1 MDFRKF
7 RAGPDDSG
15 RRLDRVLRRFLP
27 EEHLSSLYSAVRKG
41 LVRVNGKK
49 TTPDA
54 RISEGDELEAAAFLF
69 GDTGNDDFPA
79 VSGKDDT
86 FPYEILFQSDA
97 FIVINKPYDIPVQ
110 GPGSIAEALASY
122 YRSLP
127 RTGGGSLSFTPGPL
141 HRLDRKTTGVLFLSW
156 SLEGARAFSRGLADH
171 ELVKTY
177 IGITENEMTG
187 TNEWSDF
194 LEKETGT
201 ASDAFHTV
209 RICSSGTPGAKLA
222 LTRAEPVASGI
233 YGGKHVT
240 VVRFTIATGR
250 MHQIRAQS
258 SFHGFPLLGDTSYG
272 GSTIHEPQS
281 LYLHARTVAIPPSM
295 EGLPAQITA
304 PISTNFQKM
313 LNKILID
320 RKESIIL

>member
-7 RAGPDDSG
+7 KAGPDDSS
-15 RRLDRVLRRFLP
+15 RRLDRVLRKFLP

-41 LVRVNGKK
+41 LIRVNGKK

-54 RISEGDELEAAAFLF
+54 RINEGDELETAAFLF
-69 GDTGNDDFPA
+69 GDTDNDDSPA
-79 VSGKDDT
+79 AGQNVS
-86 FPYEILFQSDA
+86 FPYEILFRSDA

-110 GPGSIAEALASY
+110 GPGSIAESLASY

-127 RTGGGSLSFTPGPL
+127 HTGSGSLSFTPGPL

-156 SLEGARAFSRGLADH
+156 SLEGARSFSRGLADH

-177 IGITENEMTG
+177 IAVTENEMTG
-187 TNEWSDF
+187 VHEWSDF

-201 ASDAFHTV
+201 AADAFHTV
-209 RICSSGTPGAKLA
+209 RVCSSDTPGAKLA
-222 LTRAEPVASGI
+222 LTRAEPAASGI
-233 YGGKHVT
+233 YCGKHVT

-258 SFHGFPLLGDTSYG
+258 SFHGFPLLGDISYG
-272 GSTIHEPQS
+272 AAPIHEPQS
-281 LYLHARTVAIPPSM
+281 LYLHARTVIIPSGL
-295 EGLPAQITA
+295 EGLPEQITA